1 MLGRLA
7 IIGIVSGA
15 GCKTDDAKPA
25 SSVSLH
31 QDRGGSGSA
40 PAPPAPP
47 AGDAFGLEAVQR
59 LAPTLAH
66 STPLAPLKLVA
77 DREQARQSWCM
88 AGTDARAIAE
98 QVATTLTA
106 SGWDEVVTRG
116 APDRAG
122 TAAMQDGVRLSITIG
137 GRDATCAGLV
147 ATGLYTTST
156 VIIPPLEDGE
166 RVR

>member
-1 MLGRLA
+1 MRRWLA
-7 IIGIVSGA
+7 IIGIVSSP

-25 SSVSLH
+25 ASVSS
-31 QDRGGSGSA
+31 RPAGAGSGSVRTPSA
-40 PAPPAPP
+40 RVDDVFDLA
-47 AGDAFGLEAVQR
+47 AVQR
-59 LAPTLAH
+59 LEPTLPS

-77 DREQARQSWCM
+77 EREQARQSWCM
-88 AGTDARAIAE
+88 TGSDARTLADE
-98 QVATTLTA
+98 VARGLTA
-106 SGWDEVVTRG
+106 AGWNEVAVLGTSE
-116 APDRAG
+116 RAG
-122 TAAMQDGVRLSITIG
+122 ASAIQDGVRLSITIG